1 MLPRL
6 TVSTDRPDGIL
17 SAPVATGTILDPI
30 TKIDKIDRPLGP
42 DDSLPIESHVM

>member
-6 TVSTDRPDGIL
+6 TVSTDQTDGIV

-30 TKIDKIDRPLGP
+30 TKIDKIDRPFGR
-42 DDSLPIESHVM
+42 DHSLPIESHVM